1 MEGFLND
8 VMSRLSARRNWAV
21 QGQSRRAH
29 VRAEVLLERSTPGV
43 GAQGHGGAPQGLV
56 WVLTRRATEGTQAGG
71 WNGPAWEAPRVP

>member
-8 VMSRLSARRNWAV
+8 VMSRLSARRNRAV

-29 VRAEVLLERSTPGV
+29 VRAEVLLKRSTPGV
-43 GAQGHGGAPQGLV
+43 GAQGHGGLV